1 MYVYCLVYDV
11 YNTYIHKYIYMR
23 ILYIYDNIIYLY
35 IIIYTYI
42 QIYLNIC
49 VYIYIY
55 YIYRYTMIH
64 PYYTMQQHFLQPTA
78 PGAPEAWATHQ

>member
-23 ILYIYDNIIYLY
+23 ILYIYENIIY
-35 IIIYTYI
+35 IYVYTNI
-42 QIYLNIC
+42 FKYLC
-49 VYIYIY
+49 IYI
-55 YIYRYTMIH
+55 IYRYTMIH
-64 PYYTMQQHFLQPTA
+64 PYHTMQQHFLQPTA